1 MSTKID
7 LKWGLMLD
15 YDDGGGAFTKTRV
28 LISITIKTRVEDKVE
43 ALKFKKEYHSI
54 FLQLLDVWFSFF
66 AMGFRN

>member
-54 FLQLLDVWFSFF
+54 FL
-66 AMGFRN
+66 